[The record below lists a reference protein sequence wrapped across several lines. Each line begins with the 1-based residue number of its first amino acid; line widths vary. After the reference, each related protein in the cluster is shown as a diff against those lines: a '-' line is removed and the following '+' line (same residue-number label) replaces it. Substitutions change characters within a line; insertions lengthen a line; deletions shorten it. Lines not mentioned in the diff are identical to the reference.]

1 MIASAL
7 ALAGCASANRAN
19 GAQGAAPEGQ
29 TRIVKDIDGVEVTVP
44 THPARVVTLSEPTT
58 DGALALGV
66 HPIGVVAGRGQA
78 DVSNYLKPIAGD
90 VPILGVIGTPNYEA
104 IGAAKPDL
112 ILVDG
117 TSVNNN
123 PEALRILR
131 QIAPV
136 VFTGYAGGDWRVNFE
151 IVSDAL
157 NKVEEG
163 KAFLAGHDA
172 KVADVSARLEAK
184 GLLDQTFSIVRWQGN
199 GAGLILK
206 ELPPGKALTA
216 LRMARPA
223 SQDKEGR
230 GHSEPV
236 SLENI
241 DQIDADW
248 IFFGTLGGSSVG
260 NPQAGGELGVEASAK
275 ALEEAKQVPGFAALH
290 AVKANQVIPVDG
302 SVWTST
308 GGPLLMERI
317 IDDIAHHFL
326 TN

>member
-1 MIASAL
+1 M
-7 ALAGCASANRAN
+7 
-19 GAQGAAPEGQ
+19 
-29 TRIVKDIDGVEVTVP
+29 VKDIDGVEVTVP
-44 THPARVVTLSEPTT
+44 ATPQRVVTLSEPTT
-58 DGALALGV
+58 DGALALGIK
-66 HPIGVVAGRGQA
+66 PIGVVAGRGQA
-78 DVSNYLKPIAGD
+78 DVSNYLKPQAGD
-90 VPILGVIGTPNYEA
+90 LPILGVIGTPNYEA

-123 PEALRILR
+123 PEALRVLR

-151 IVSDAL
+151 IVADAL
-157 NKVEEG
+157 NLAEEG
-163 KAFLAGHDA
+163 RQFLARHDA
-172 KVADVSARLEAK
+172 RVAEVSAQLEEK
-184 GLLDQTFSIVRWQGN
+184 GLLDQTYSIVRWQGN

-223 SQDKEGR
+223 EQDKEGR

-241 DQIDADW
+241 NHIDADW

-275 ALEEAKQVPGFAALH
+275 ALEEAMRVPGFAALG
-290 AVKANQVIPVDG
+290 AVKAGQVIPVDG

-308 GGPLLMERI
+308 GGPLLMGRI
-317 IDDIAHHFL
+317 VEDIAHHFL
-326 TN
+326 AE